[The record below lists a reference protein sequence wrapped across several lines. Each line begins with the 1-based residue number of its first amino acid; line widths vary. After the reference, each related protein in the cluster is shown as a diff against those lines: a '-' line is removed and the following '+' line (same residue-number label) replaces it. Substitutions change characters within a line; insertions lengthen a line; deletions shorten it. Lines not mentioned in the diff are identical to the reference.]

1 MNLLVCVCP
10 SACMCPPFL
19 RPSTHTIYRY
29 TAPITTPPN
38 TTTREEAEALCTR
51 IGIMVDG
58 RLKCLGTPQHLK
70 SRFGE
75 GWELDIRLHVPTPTA
90 VDGLL
95 RRLGLAAPDGSMS
108 YAEIAEACA
117 ARGHAGWEAEVGER
131 GSGAVLWSVLHGSGS
146 QGQSRGRRRSGSGV
160 GEALAAGAAGA
171 GRVPARMVAE
181 WLLTEEGATALRAFL
196 AQNFGSGVKL
206 IERASWVSF
215 RFSIPAS
222 SFESLADLFEVL
234 EKGKDALGVAE
245 YSAGQAQIEV
255 IFNRLCMQEEEA
267 AAAAA
272 AASGGD
278 VGGDQ

>member
-1 MNLLVCVCP
+1 MMYVHL
-10 SACMCPPFL
+10 SFYTYTTH
-19 RPSTHTIYRY
+19 STHTIDR
-29 TAPITTPPN
+29 N

-75 GWELDIRLHVPTPTA
+75 GWELDIRLHVPAPAA
-90 VDGLL
+90 VEGLL
-95 RRLGLAAPDGSMS
+95 RRLGLALAAPDGPAPFS

-117 ARGHAGWEAEVGER
+117 ALGHAGWEAEVGER
-131 GSGAVLWSVLHGSGS
+131 GSGAVLWSVLQGSGS
-146 QGQSRGRRRSGSGV
+146 QGQSWGRGRSGSGV
-160 GEALAAGAAGA
+160 GEALAAPAGA

-181 WLLTEEGATALRAFL
+181 WLLAEEGAAALRAFL
-196 AQNFGSGVKL
+196 AQHFGNEVKL

-222 SFESLADLFEVL
+222 SFGSLADLFEVL
-234 EKGKDALGVAE
+234 EKGKGALGVAE

-255 IFNRLCMQEEEA
+255 IFNRLCMQEEEEA

-272 AASGGD
+272 AAAGRR
-278 VGGDQ
+278 VGGGSVSGPSSLGV